1 MFSQTPFEDILRLMW
16 FCGLIFQPRQP
27 VCSLSVR
34 ELHFSQF
41 VDEMSTSSPPGS
53 PTKWLEAL
61 CVQRFSQTHESTLFE
76 CFVSLYFYLTKP
88 LITYFQGIVQKTPL
102 SCVSFFVTCDSRGER
117 LLAGVFWKPS
127 WTPRP
132 RVSLGWNSSFPL
144 HVSKA
149 EYWNEYFNK

>member
-88 LITYFQGIVQKTPL
+88 LINVFSGNCSENTFIMRKLLCNLRFTGRAAVG
-102 SCVSFFVTCDSRGER
+102 RR
-117 LLAGVFWKPS
+117 LLEAFVDSTSSGFA
-127 WTPRP
+127 RMELFF
-132 RVSLGWNSSFPL
+132 SLARIKSRILEWIF
-144 HVSKA
+144 
-149 EYWNEYFNK
+149 